1 MTHPSDQRAPSS
13 GAGQA
18 GPGQN
23 QILAKLPPPEL
34 AQITANAKRIFCK
47 IQQVLFEQGSI
58 IKEVYF
64 PLTGLASMVVVLSD
78 GTTIEALTIGREGF
92 VGVPLIHDVPTA
104 RYRGVCQVEG
114 EFLVMDAQVFLGM
127 IGSLSDLR
135 RRLLRYSQY
144 ASEVAAQS
152 VACNSVHMVEQ
163 RCARWL
169 LITADAT
176 GTTDFRI
183 THEFLSQ
190 MLAVTRPGVTVALQR
205 LVKQGLVETRYG
217 RIRLLDIAGLENV
230 ACECYATV
238 RSKAEELL

>member
-1 MTHPSDQRAPSS
+1 MRRLPAPGTPVLHKIRFSHSS
-13 GAGQA
+13 
-18 GPGQN
+18 
-23 QILAKLPPPEL
+23 PPPEL

-58 IKEVYF
+58 IEEVYF

-144 ASEVAAQS
+144 AS
-152 VACNSVHMVEQ
+152 
-163 RCARWL
+163 
-169 LITADAT
+169 
-176 GTTDFRI
+176 G
-183 THEFLSQ
+183 
-190 MLAVTRPGVTVALQR
+190 GR
-205 LVKQGLVETRYG
+205 LVARLTRG
-217 RIRLLDIAGLENV
+217 WLGVNE
-230 ACECYATV
+230 
-238 RSKAEELL
+238 